1 MPAII
6 IVGAQWGDEGKGRSV
21 DNLARRAQVVAR
33 YNGGDN
39 AGHTVVAEGHELRLH
54 LVPSGVLHPHA
65 ICLIGAG
72 VVVNPAQLVKEL
84 DELEDLGID
93 VSAGRL
99 KLAAAAHV
107 ILPTHRALDGA
118 REAALG
124 ETAIGTTK
132 RGIGPTYSDKA
143 ARTGLRLGQMDDPEA
158 FAEQVRQAVDEHNR
172 LLEEHFGLDPL
183 PADEIAAEYCAYA
196 QRLRPHLVD
205 GTMVIG
211 EALDAGEMVLC
222 EGAQGNLLDLDHGT
236 YPYVTSSS
244 PTAGGALTGLGF
256 GPRHVEQVIGVV
268 KAYTTRV
275 GGGPFP
281 TELTGP
287 VGDRIR
293 EVGGEFGT
301 TTGRPRRCGWLDLPI
316 VRYAARI
323 NGLTE
328 LALTKLD
335 VLSGVRPLQVSVA
348 YERAGEQTRYFPAE
362 YGVDRLAEWRPVY
375 QEIEGWDEDLTGVRH
390 MEDLPPAAQRYV
402 AFIEEEVG
410 VPITLIGVGPQ
421 REQVIK
427 G

>member
-1 MPAII
+1 
-6 IVGAQWGDEGKGRSV
+6 
-21 DNLARRAQVVAR
+21 
-33 YNGGDN
+33 
-39 AGHTVVAEGHELRLH
+39 
-54 LVPSGVLHPHA
+54 
-65 ICLIGAG
+65 
-72 VVVNPAQLVKEL
+72 L
-84 DELEDLGID
+84 DELDALGID
-93 VSAGRL
+93 VSAARL

-118 REAALG
+118 REMALG
-124 ETAIGTTK
+124 ETAIGTTR

-158 FAEQVRQAVDEHNR
+158 FAERVREAVTEHNR
-172 LLEEHFGLDPL
+172 LLEGHYGLEPL

-196 QRLRPHLVD
+196 QRLRPYLVD
-205 GTMVIG
+205 GTAVIG
-211 EALDAGEMVLC
+211 EALAANQTVLC
-222 EGAQGNLLDLDHGT
+222 DHGT

-256 GPRHVEQVIGVV
+256 GPRQVEQVVGVV

-275 GGGPFP
+275 GSGPFP
-281 TELTGP
+281 TELTGA

-316 VRYAARI
+316 VRYAARV

-335 VLSGVRPLQVSVA
+335 VLSGVRPLQVAVA
-348 YERAGEQTRYFPAE
+348 YERQGRQTRYFPAE
-362 YGVDRLAEWRPVY
+362 YGVERLAEWSPIY
-375 QEIEGWDEDLTGVRH
+375 QEMTGWDEDLSGVRRL
-390 MEDLPPAAQRYV
+390 EDLPPAARAYA
-402 AFIEEEVG
+402 AFIEEQVG

-421 REQVIK
+421 REQVINVL
-427 G
+427 